1 MVGIFKGY
9 FFKLIFIAIGGV
21 LLAVG
26 TVIAPVRAV
35 YQAIHLP
42 ACTYAVICVFCY
54 INKWIMSTRLG
65 QNMRT
70 VGQYIT
76 TRIHQADSYAGVSV
90 EDFCGTDAV
99 VITEQID
106 GDMYKTWLY
115 CYDGYLMEL
124 FGMDDIMLM
133 PEDGEAVLKAEDI
146 KFSLE
151 DDLLKADIS
160 VKEGESYEVCVY
172 IRSGEGA
179 LYEK

>member
-1 MVGIFKGY
+1 MMKKKNKPKRINSLMALMIFGAFVVCVFIVIISGVDLYK
-9 FFKLIFIAIGGV
+9 KLIDKDTDSF
-21 LLAVG
+21 
-26 TVIAPVRAV
+26 
-35 YQAIHLP
+35 
-42 ACTYAVICVFCY
+42 
-54 INKWIMSTRLG
+54 
-65 QNMRT
+65 NMRT

>member
-1 MVGIFKGY
+1 MMKKKNKPKRINSLMALMIFGAFVVCVFIVIISGADLYK
-9 FFKLIFIAIGGV
+9 KLIDKDTDSF
-21 LLAVG
+21 
-26 TVIAPVRAV
+26 
-35 YQAIHLP
+35 
-42 ACTYAVICVFCY
+42 
-54 INKWIMSTRLG
+54 
-65 QNMRT
+65 NMRT

>member
-1 MVGIFKGY
+1 MALMIFGAFVVCVFIVIISGADLYK
-9 FFKLIFIAIGGV
+9 KLIDKDTDSF
-21 LLAVG
+21 
-26 TVIAPVRAV
+26 
-35 YQAIHLP
+35 
-42 ACTYAVICVFCY
+42 
-54 INKWIMSTRLG
+54 
-65 QNMRT
+65 NMRT

-151 DDLLKADIS
+151 DDLLKAYIS

>member
-1 MVGIFKGY
+1 MALMIFGAFVVCVFIVIISGADLYK
-9 FFKLIFIAIGGV
+9 KLIDKDTDSF
-21 LLAVG
+21 
-26 TVIAPVRAV
+26 
-35 YQAIHLP
+35 
-42 ACTYAVICVFCY
+42 
-54 INKWIMSTRLG
+54 
-65 QNMRT
+65 NMRT

-76 TRIHQADSYAGVSV
+76 TRIHQADSYAGVSI

>member
-1 MVGIFKGY
+1 MMKKKNKPKRINSLMALMIFGAFVVCVFIVIISGADLYK
-9 FFKLIFIAIGGV
+9 KLIDKDTDSF
-21 LLAVG
+21 
-26 TVIAPVRAV
+26 
-35 YQAIHLP
+35 
-42 ACTYAVICVFCY
+42 
-54 INKWIMSTRLG
+54 
-65 QNMRT
+65 NMRT

-76 TRIHQADSYAGVSV
+76 TRIHQADSYAGVSI

>member
-1 MVGIFKGY
+1 MALMIFGAFVVCVFIVIISGADLYK
-9 FFKLIFIAIGGV
+9 KLIDKDTDSF
-21 LLAVG
+21 
-26 TVIAPVRAV
+26 
-35 YQAIHLP
+35 
-42 ACTYAVICVFCY
+42 
-54 INKWIMSTRLG
+54 
-65 QNMRT
+65 NMRT